1 LLHCNLNRKWLSRKN
16 SFFIM
21 NRWSLNPKKDK
32 YLLIFVML
40 LFCFIPCFEFHRCEN
55 FKQFDQEI
63 LKYFRYYRDFPRKN
77 FDGFEHLFPMGVV
90 TSSAKPVIGKGGYG
104 TVYSVD
110 LDIQGKTKSVVG
122 KVISLKK
129 YKGFDNFYDSVKMEI
144 ELLCLLLERRHILQ
158 IIDFGMISSNDI
170 IIFTEKASGD
180 VMSLIMNRI
189 LDTQTRFQIIENV
202 IDAIS
207 DLHSLELI
215 HRDLKWENVLYFENK
230 EEITVKL
237 ADFGLSATCLMVDGK
252 VGTFHTMAPEVRN
265 CRSQYYGKP
274 TDIFSLSIMISDLLE
289 CEFPIIPKMEHIDP
303 MTRPNISQVKDMFL
317 NYTILYGKMSSKAK
331 EDVSE
336 LKNTLSLKEKLFI
349 IESVLSQTNDL
360 HMSG

>member
-1 LLHCNLNRKWLSRKN
+1 
-16 SFFIM
+16 
-21 NRWSLNPKKDK
+21 
-32 YLLIFVML
+32 
-40 LFCFIPCFEFHRCEN
+40 
-55 FKQFDQEI
+55 
-63 LKYFRYYRDFPRKN
+63 
-77 FDGFEHLFPMGVV
+77 
-90 TSSAKPVIGKGGYG
+90 
-104 TVYSVD
+104 
-110 LDIQGKTKSVVG
+110 
-122 KVISLKK
+122 
-129 YKGFDNFYDSVKMEI
+129 
-144 ELLCLLLERRHILQ
+144 
-158 IIDFGMISSNDI
+158 
-170 IIFTEKASGD
+170 
-180 VMSLIMNRI
+180 MNRI

-265 CRSQYYGKP
+265 CRSQYNGKP

-360 HMSG
+360 HMSGYVYGRLKWENVLYFKDNNRITVELVNFGFFEIGRNNRKSFHKPLTLDEKFEAFHVWRHDRENIRRIDVLALCRMIDELLIRKYSFCALLRISPINMRHIKYLFEKYRSRVERTEGLS